1 VSKALFLAMLG
12 LGLLTL
18 PLFAQEALP
27 ARVFLDCNAFNCDFD
42 HVRRTITWVDWVRD
56 RQDSDVH
63 LLVTFERTGGGGWRY
78 TLDYIGRGD
87 FAGVEKSL
95 AYVSDPDDTD
105 AEVRDG
111 LTQTMAVG
119 LVQFVEGTPISRRLH
134 ITYETEESRPLS
146 GAERD
151 PWNLWVFELGVDGS
165 LEGQSQESN
174 YSLGGS
180 IEANRVSERLKV
192 NIELDADYDHDR
204 FELDDGTDVVNTS
217 ERYTADVL
225 AVWSLSEHWSLGG
238 TTVADRSTFLNRDLA
253 VSAGPSIEFNVFPY
267 RESTRRQLTIRYTAE
282 LAAFNYELETV
293 ESQLSEVLG
302 LHRLLIGIEV
312 TQPWGEIFGSVEGI
326 QYFHDLATHRINTEL
341 RLEYRLFRGFD
352 FEVFAEF
359 ARIKDQFYLPKEG
372 LTEQEVLLRRRQRE
386 TDFQFDIG
394 IGLSYR
400 FGSSFANVVNPRMG
414 RF

>member
-1 VSKALFLAMLG
+1 
-12 LGLLTL
+12 
-18 PLFAQEALP
+18 
-27 ARVFLDCNAFNCDFD
+27 
-42 HVRRTITWVDWVRD
+42 
-56 RQDSDVH
+56 
-63 LLVTFERTGGGGWRY
+63 
-78 TLDYIGRGD
+78 
-87 FAGVEKSL
+87 
-95 AYVSDPDDTD
+95 
-105 AEVRDG
+105 
-111 LTQTMAVG
+111 
-119 LVQFVEGTPISRRLH
+119 
-134 ITYETEESRPLS
+134 
-146 GAERD
+146 
-151 PWNLWVFELGVDGS
+151 VFELGVDGS